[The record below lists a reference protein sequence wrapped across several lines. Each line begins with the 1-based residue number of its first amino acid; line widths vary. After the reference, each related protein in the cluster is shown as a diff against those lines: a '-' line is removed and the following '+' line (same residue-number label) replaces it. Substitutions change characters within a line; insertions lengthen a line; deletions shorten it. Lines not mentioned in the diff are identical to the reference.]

1 MDECESGD
9 TEPILKRYNDVTMA
23 TLDKYTGEW
32 LAISGDC
39 DGGRKWRE
47 GKKATKSFERDRLER
62 HVFFMATTSLTTLPS
77 GALVFGEIR
86 ANTGGAYNPATGVF
100 TAPVAGLYLFTVQTY
115 IRVSGRAKLELR
127 VNGSWILRAKTGY
140 GDDESNQFVYPLYL
154 NSGDKTLNAGA
165 GSDRYLQ
172 VGVRQAAKSLL
183 LL

>member
-1 MDECESGD
+1 M
-9 TEPILKRYNDVTMA
+9 TMA
-23 TLDKYTGEW
+23 TLSTLL
-32 LAISGDC
+32 LALTLMVYANAEVGVYQEIIEINA
-39 DGGRKWRE
+39 RL
-47 GKKATKSFERDRLER
+47 DRLER

-154 NSGDKTLNAGA
+154 NSGDKVNVENTYPPFTIWAEHHTFFSG
-165 GSDRYLQ
+165 
-172 VGVRQAAKSLL
+172 LL
-183 LL
+183 FRAL